1 MGLHGRREAPYRMVI
16 RFILIK
22 MRCACEIQHY
32 CSGL

>member
-1 MGLHGRREAPYRMVI
+1 MGLHGHREAPYRMVI
-16 RFILIK
+16 RFIQIK